1 MSELPIALALIL
13 SFLLVTLIM
22 SAHEKISNWETS
34 KKFYI
39 GLYKKIF
46 PCWFILACITVIV
59 LLEILLTVLLGF
71 SIYDLWYSRDFK
83 YVNYALVGCACFFII
98 LLFGLRLIKDYA
110 GASRI
115 GIYFLITICGL
126 IIQSINVMSLE
137 HTINFSN

>member
-1 MSELPIALALIL
+1 MPGLPIALALIL

-39 GLYKKIF
+39 SLYRKIL
-46 PCWFILACITVIV
+46 PCWFILGCITIIV

-71 SIYDLWYSRDFK
+71 SIYDLGYSHDFK
-83 YVNYALVGCACFFII
+83 YVNYALVGCAVFFVI

-115 GIYFLITICGL
+115 GIYFLVTICGL
-126 IIQSINVMSLE
+126 IVQSINTMVLQ